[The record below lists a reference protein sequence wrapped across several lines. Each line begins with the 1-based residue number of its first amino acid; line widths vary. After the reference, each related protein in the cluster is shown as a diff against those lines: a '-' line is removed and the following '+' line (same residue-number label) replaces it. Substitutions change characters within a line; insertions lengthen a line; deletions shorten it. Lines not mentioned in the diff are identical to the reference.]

1 MNRFNGLDS
10 LMRVFD
16 ITDNDSF
23 QSYQIKALSRLESED
38 ANLIGFEWDAAQID
52 FTYKQLEMENQISV
66 MAHYVDLNSPALPTG
81 KSTKVVELTGS
92 IPRQKYTVV
101 RGENDYRKELIAIN
115 EERAVAAYQNR
126 SEEEAVTEYLKG
138 VLFTTLADLPNA
150 HKNAMN
156 YQVGQFKST
165 GKLVLDDK
173 NNPLGSIRTTF
184 DAHVPAANF
193 ITKNWYDASGNAI
206 EGSNPI
212 SDIRD
217 FIREVRWKVNGYQQ
231 VTVELNTRYAYK
243 LFSNEAVLTEIGYA
257 MVGNTLRVGGGAN
270 ANAGAYAI
278 AKAASFEAQQ
288 EAFKS
293 AIGADEV
300 IFNST
305 VCGVETVNKS
315 TKKWER
321 STVDAFNMDTI
332 LIRPSGQIGVIKN
345 VVPLR
350 PDGSAIS
357 AGIFGGRG
365 IIEYIYNA
373 DTRTQTWRSELT
385 ALAVLTRP
393 RDMYYI
399 KGVKA

>member
-1 MNRFNGLDS
+1 
-10 LMRVFD
+10 MRVFG
-16 ITDNDSF
+16 ITDNDTF
-23 QSYQIKALSRLESED
+23 QAYQAEALSPLESEN
-38 ANLIGFEWDAAQID
+38 ANLIGFEWDSAQLD
-52 FTYKQLEMENQISV
+52 FTYKQLEMENQVSV

-115 EERAVAAYQNR
+115 EAKSVAAYQNKN
-126 SEEEAVTEYLKG
+126 EQEAVSDFLKKT
-138 VLFTTLADLPNA
+138 LFTTLSDLPNA

-184 DAHVPAANF
+184 DAHVPSGNY
-193 ITKNWYDASGNAI
+193 ITKDWFDASGNAI
-206 EGSNPI
+206 SGSNPI
-212 SDIRD
+212 GDIRD
-217 FIREVRWKVNGYQQ
+217 FIREVRWKVNGYQN
-231 VTVELNTRYAYK
+231 VTVELSTRYAFK
-243 LFSNEAVLTEIGYA
+243 LFSDEAVLTEIGYA

-270 ANAGAYAI
+270 ADAGAYAI

-288 EAFKS
+288 EAFKA

-300 IFNST
+300 IFNGT
-305 VCGVETVNKS
+305 VCGIETVNKS
-315 TKKWER
+315 SKKWER
-321 STVDAFNMDTI
+321 TTVDAFNSDVI
-332 LIRPSGQIGVIKN
+332 LVRPSGQIGVIKN

-357 AGIFGGRG
+357 AGIFDGRG
-365 IIEYIYNA
+365 IIEYLYNA

-399 KGVKA
+399 KGVKS